1 MKSLSIIKYILVIF
15 FSIISLSCS
24 RADEDEDVLSQE
36 DISNIILNI
45 KDDVTGTVKTYNY
58 TVNAS
63 TNPIIKLEDGKS
75 YTVEAIFKNG
85 DEDETESIKA
95 AKDEHFLIFDFQG
108 SQIELTRE
116 DDESSTRT
124 DGNKLG
130 LLTKWNVIK
139 TLNAPNPKLELQ
151 LIHDAVSVS
160 MEQSGS
166 AFGTV
171 EGGETDAVAVFG
183 MSN

>member
-1 MKSLSIIKYILVIF
+1 MIKYILVIF
-15 FSIISLSCS
+15 FSITSVSCS
-24 RADEDEDVLSQE
+24 RADEDEDVISQE

-45 KDDVTGTVKTYNY
+45 KDDVTGIVKTYNY
-58 TVNAS
+58 TVNAA
-63 TNPIIKLEDGKS
+63 TNPLIKLEDGKIYS
-75 YTVEAIFKNG
+75 VEAIFKNG
-85 DEDETESIKA
+85 NEDETESIKA

-108 SQIELTRE
+108 SQIELTRV

-139 TLNAPNPKLELQ
+139 TLNGPNPKLELQ

-166 AFGTV
+166 ALGTV
-171 EGGETDAVAVFG
+171 EGGETDAVGVFG
-183 MSN
+183 LSN

>member
-1 MKSLSIIKYILVIF
+1 MKSIIKYILVIF
-15 FSIISLSCS
+15 FSITSLSCS

-45 KDDVTGTVKTYNY
+45 KDDVTGIVKTYNY
-58 TVNAS
+58 TVNAA
-63 TNPIIKLEDGKS
+63 TNPLIILEDGKTYS
-75 YTVEAIFKNG
+75 VEAVFKNG
-85 DEDETESIKA
+85 NEDETESIKA
-95 AKDEHFLIFDFQG
+95 SKDEHFLIFDFQG

-139 TLNAPNPKLELQ
+139 TLNGPNPKLELQ

-166 AFGTV
+166 VFGTV

-183 MSN
+183 LSN